1 MAVMEGVMTNT
12 PRIPSD
18 PSLVSRALQIRDE
31 VERFNGRWTPLPDEG
46 SQRLSF
52 KWEELE
58 RQLVDL
64 APTELQ
70 AELVH
75 RLVERARLFS
85 ELKPP
90 EMVLR
95 EVLCVAALVLD
106 ESAQSSALPAT

>member
-1 MAVMEGVMTNT
+1 MSNT

-18 PSLVSRALQIRDE
+18 PSLVTRALQIRAE
-31 VERFNGRWTPLPDEG
+31 VERFNGRWGALPDTEPAV
-46 SQRLSF
+46 SF
-52 KWEELE
+52 RWEELE

-75 RLVERARLFS
+75 RLVERAKQFAV
-85 ELKPP
+85 LKPS

-95 EVLCVAALVLD
+95 EVLCIAALVLD
-106 ESAQSSALPAT
+106 ESGQAPGTPI

>member
-1 MAVMEGVMTNT
+1 MTDI

-18 PSLVSRALQIRDE
+18 PGLVSRALQIREE
-31 VERFNGRWTPLPDEG
+31 VERFNGRWSPLPEG
-46 SQRLSF
+46 AATLGF
-52 KWEELE
+52 KWEQLE

-64 APTELQ
+64 APSELQ

-85 ELKPP
+85 ELKPS

-95 EVLCVAALVLD
+95 EILCIAALVLD
-106 ESAQSSALPAT
+106 ESGQAPGAPAT